1 MKNKFYTLII
11 ALTLTLS
18 VNANGEFFLKIE
30 KQGFY
35 SVVIGEQ
42 TQISPTGFYR
52 FFDLPAGNQTLTITD
67 IMSGQKLHTST
78 IQILSNRRKVYTY
91 GTNNLLSLITELP
104 VNYAAWYME
113 KSPNNTQTTTTNQ
126 VTNTQ
131 QNTNTNTN
139 NNNNTTLNTNNAVNA
154 NEFQNILEHIN
165 KQSFDDRKLQT
176 AKTITRDR
184 SFTTAQI
191 IEICKQF
198 SFEKN
203 KLDYAKFAYD
213 YTIDKNNY
221 YKVSSV
227 FSFSSNAREL
237 EKYINSRR

>member
-1 MKNKFYTLII
+1 
-11 ALTLTLS
+11 
-18 VNANGEFFLKIE
+18 
-30 KQGFY
+30 
-35 SVVIGEQ
+35 
-42 TQISPTGFYR
+42 
-52 FFDLPAGNQTLTITD
+52 
-67 IMSGQKLHTST
+67 
-78 IQILSNRRKVYTY
+78 
-91 GTNNLLSLITELP
+91 
-104 VNYAAWYME
+104 ME